1 MTQAE
6 ATTEATRINDVIGE
20 GTATAKTKVFAYWL
34 PTYVKQYNTVLI
46 PTKYEVQYDAAT
58 DSQAIAFQRV
68 SIKAQRGNLSL
79 VDYVAQFDIE
89 GALDT
94 ELAAYLGL

>member
-1 MTQAE
+1 MTQEA

-34 PTYVKQYNTVLI
+34 PNYVKDYNTVLI
-46 PTKYEVQYDAAT
+46 PTKYEVQYNSAT

-68 SIKAQRGNLSL
+68 SLKAQKGNLSL
-79 VDYVAQFDIE
+79 VEIVAQFDIE

-94 ELAAYLGL
+94 ELAAYLSL

>member
-1 MTQAE
+1 MTQEA

-34 PTYVKQYNTVLI
+34 PTYVKDYNTVLI
-46 PTKYEVQYDAAT
+46 PTKYEAQYNAAT

-68 SIKAQRGNLSL
+68 SLKAQKGNSSL
-79 VDYVAQFDIE
+79 ADFVAQFDIE
-89 GALDT
+89 GALDD
-94 ELAAYLGL
+94 ELAAYLSL

>member
-20 GTATAKTKVFAYWL
+20 GTATAKTKVFAYWM
-34 PTYVKQYNTVLI
+34 PTYVKDYNTVLI
-46 PTKYEVQYDAAT
+46 PTKYETEYNAAT

-68 SIKAQRGNLSL
+68 SIKAQKGNISL
-79 VDYVAQFDIE
+79 ADYVAQFDIE
-89 GALDT
+89 AAADE
-94 ELAAYLGL
+94 ELATYLGL

>member
-1 MTQAE
+1 MTQTE
-6 ATTEATRINDVIGE
+6 ATIEATRINDIIGE
-20 GTATAKTKVFAYWL
+20 GTATAKTKVFAYWM

-46 PTKYEVQYDAAT
+46 PAKYEVQYDAAT

-68 SIKAQRGNLSL
+68 SLKAQKGNLSL
-79 VDYVAQFDIE
+79 ADYVAQFDIE
-89 GALDT
+89 GAEDT